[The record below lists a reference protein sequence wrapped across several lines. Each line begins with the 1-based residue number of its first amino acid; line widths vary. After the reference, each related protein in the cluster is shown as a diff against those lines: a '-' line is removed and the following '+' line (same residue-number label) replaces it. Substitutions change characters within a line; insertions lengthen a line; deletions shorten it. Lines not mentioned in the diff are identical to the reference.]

1 MLKNCRIIKNGK
13 NLSKIIYGKSGK
25 KMAKQQKNGI
35 NNYFTKEK
43 QNYFEGNLL
52 NFYLAPVF
60 IRTSK

>member
-1 MLKNCRIIKNGK
+1 MQKNCRIIKNGK
-13 NLSKIIYGKSGK
+13 NLSKIIYGK
-25 KMAKQQKNGI
+25 KMAKQQKNII

-43 QNYFEGNLL
+43 QYYFEGNLL